1 MKKFLKYTGIVF
13 LSILLI
19 AFLIPVL
26 FKGKI
31 VKLVK
36 TEINKNIDVKVD
48 FKDVSISL
56 FRHFPKLSIGL
67 DDISVAG
74 VHAFE
79 KDTLLSAKRIDA
91 SVNLWSAIS
100 GNEINIYG
108 IYLQSPRIHA
118 LVNNEGKANWEVSK
132 ASSPDSG
139 SKQSSSFKIKLNK
152 YAINDGY
159 IFYEDETSNMRA
171 EISGLNHEGS
181 GDITSDEFTLATKTK
196 ALSASFNYEGIP
208 YLINANTG
216 INADIIIDNGKSKYS
231 FNHADIAV
239 NNLKLTADGF
249 VQIDNDST
257 YSMDLKFGALSSEF
271 KNFLSLIPTIYK
283 NDFDKLKTSGT
294 ASFNGFVKG
303 VYGPVQLPAFSVDL
317 NIKDGFFQYP
327 DLPQPIKNIGI
338 AMKISNPD
346 GVLDHTIV
354 DINKGH
360 LEMNSDPLDFR
371 LLFKNAET
379 TKYIDAVV
387 KGNLN
392 LSNLA
397 QFIKLE
403 EGTKLSGMVSADAFA
418 KGSLSA
424 IEKQNGAFTAGGFF
438 VINNLF
444 YSSKNFPQP
453 IQNGNFKIQLENNGG
468 IADATTVNIS
478 QGHLELGKDPFD
490 ISLILS
496 HPVST
501 VNFSGTVKGNF
512 KLDNIAQFTA
522 LSPGTSIKGLLG
534 ADISFSGSKADIE
547 KKNYER
553 INATGTVNLDNVSY
567 KSNEY
572 PAGVI
577 IQSAQLKF
585 NPQNVTLNNFDGRFQ
600 NTHLTANGVLN
611 NLIGYALRD
620 QELKGTL
627 NIAADKIMLNE
638 WMGTTD
644 TTSASTTSPA
654 APFLVPGNM
663 NITVNAAADAV
674 QFDKVTYNNVKG
686 ALIVKD
692 EMVHLQNVQTEAL
705 DGSIDF
711 NGSYSTK
718 QNKKNPDISLNY
730 SVKDINIQKAFFSY
744 NTVQKLM
751 PIGNFLAGTLTSQFT
766 MTGRLDDKMFPD
778 LTTLTGNGNLLLIQ
792 GILSKFQPLEKLA
805 STLDVNELKD
815 VTLKDIKSHFEFAN
829 GKMLVKPF
837 NLKMKDIEMQVGGM
851 HGFDQSIDYIIGM
864 KVPRKYLGSNGNA
877 LVNNLTVQANNKG
890 IPVALSDMV
899 DLNVK
904 MGGSISNPTIK
915 TDLKQAAGDVT
926 KELKQQATA
935 FVQQKVE
942 DTKQSIKDTA
952 TAIKNQVVA
961 DVKGELVR
969 QLTNDQKDS
978 SNKSSLSDTKQK
990 AVETLK
996 NSVGGLLRKKKTA
1009 DTTKQN

>member
-13 LSILLI
+13 ISLLVI

-31 VKLVK
+31 VKLAK
-36 TEINKNIDVKVD
+36 TGINKSIAAKVD
-48 FKDVSISL
+48 FKDISVSL

-67 DDISVAG
+67 EDISITG
-74 VHAFE
+74 VQAFE
-79 KDTLLSAKRIDA
+79 KDTLLSAKRIDV
-91 SVNLWSAIS
+91 SVNLWSVIS
-100 GNEINIYG
+100 SSEMDIYG
-108 IYLQSPRIHA
+108 VYLHSPRIHA
-118 LVNNEGKANWEVSK
+118 LVNKEGKANWEVTK
-132 ASSPDSG
+132 DEPTDSG
-139 SKQSSSFKIKLNK
+139 TNASSSFKVKLNK

-171 EISGLNHEGS
+171 ELTGLDHEGS
-181 GDITSDEFTLATKTK
+181 GDITSDVFTLATKTK
-196 ALSASFNYEGIP
+196 TLSANFNYEGIP

-216 INADIIIDNGKSKYS
+216 INADLIIDNGRSKYS

-271 KNFLSLIPTIYK
+271 KNFLSLIPAIYK
-283 NDFDKLKTSGT
+283 NDFDKIKTGGT

-303 VYGPVQLPAFSVDL
+303 IYSPVQLPAFSVNL

-327 DLPQPIKNIGI
+327 DLPQPVKNIGI
-338 AMKISNPD
+338 AMQISNPD
-346 GVLDHTIV
+346 GILDHTTI
-354 DINKGH
+354 DISKGH

-371 LLFKNAET
+371 LLFKNPET

-392 LSNLA
+392 LSNITR
-397 QFIKLE
+397 FIKLE
-403 EGTKLSGMVSADAFA
+403 EGTRLSGLMSADAFA

-424 IEKQNGAFTAGGFF
+424 IEKQNGSFTAGGFF

-444 YSSKNFPQP
+444 YSSKSFPQP

-468 IADATTVNIS
+468 TADATAINIS
-478 QGHLELGKDPFD
+478 QGHLEIGKDPFD
-490 ISLILS
+490 ISLKLTQ
-496 HPVST
+496 PVSV
-501 VNFSGTVKGNF
+501 VNFNGTAKGNF
-512 KLDNIAQFTA
+512 TLDNIEQFTV
-522 LSPGTSIKGLLG
+522 LSPGTHIKGLMG
-534 ADISFSGSKADIE
+534 ADISFSGSKADID
-547 KKNYER
+547 KKNYDK
-553 INATGTVNLDNVSY
+553 INTTGTVNLNNVSY
-567 KSNEY
+567 VSKEY
-572 PAGVI
+572 PAGVDV
-577 IQSAQLKF
+577 QSAQLKF
-585 NPQNVTLNNFDGRFQ
+585 NTQNVTLNNLDAHFQ
-600 NTHLTANGVLN
+600 NTHLTANGVLD

-620 QELKGTL
+620 QELRGTL
-627 NIAADKIMLNE
+627 NVAADKVMLNE

-644 TTSASTTSPA
+644 TTTANSTTTLG
-654 APFLVPGNM
+654 PFLVPGNM
-663 NITVNAAADAV
+663 NIVVNASAGAV
-674 QFDKVTYNNVKG
+674 QYDKVTYNNVKG
-686 ALIVKD
+686 ALVVKD
-692 EMVHLQNVQTEAL
+692 ETVRLQNVQTEAL
-705 DGSIDF
+705 DGSIEL

-718 QNKKNPDISLNY
+718 QNKTKPDISLSYN
-730 SVKDINIQKAFFSY
+730 VKDINIQKAFFAY

-751 PIGNFLAGTLTSQFT
+751 PIGKFLAGKLSSQFS
-766 MTGRLDDKMFPD
+766 MTGNLDDKMFPD

-815 VTLKDIKSHFEFAN
+815 VTVKDLKSHFEFAN

-851 HGFDQSIDYIIGM
+851 HGLDQSIDYIIGM
-864 KVPRKYLGSNGNA
+864 KVPRKYLGTNGNA
-877 LVNNLTVQANNKG
+877 LINNLTVQANNKG

-935 FVQQKVE
+935 FVQQKVDE
-942 DTKQSIKDTA
+942 TKQTIKDTA
-952 TAIKNQVVA
+952 TAIKNQVIT
-961 DVKGELVR
+961 DVKGEIVR
-969 QLTNDQKDS
+969 QLTNGPKDS
-978 SNKSSLSDTKQK
+978 SSKSSLPYTKQK
-990 AVETLK
+990 AVETVK
-996 NSVGGLLRKKKTA
+996 NTFGSLLRKKKIA
-1009 DTTKQN
+1009 DSTKQN